1 VAVRLLITFQAI
13 VSVRVS
19 DGTMK
24 YVVMI
29 STNYKNIEVENLTVA
44 PPHLGRIQNVSG
56 EDFAI
61 LKDQNIGHFLIFKI
75 RIA

>member
-1 VAVRLLITFQAI
+1 
-13 VSVRVS
+13 
-19 DGTMK
+19 MK

-44 PPHLGRIQNVSG
+44 PPHLGRIQNVPG